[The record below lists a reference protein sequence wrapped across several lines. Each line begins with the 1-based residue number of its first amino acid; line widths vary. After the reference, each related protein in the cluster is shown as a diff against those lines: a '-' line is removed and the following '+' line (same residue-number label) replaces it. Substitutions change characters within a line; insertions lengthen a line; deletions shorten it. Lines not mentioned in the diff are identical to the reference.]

1 MKTIAV
7 TGSSGFI
14 GKHLVK
20 ALNEKVYK
28 VIPLDYDDGYDLLK
42 SEDVARIPSFDIIV
56 HLAAKSFVPQSFE
69 KPYGFYNHNCVTTL
83 NILETARAF
92 NAKVISF
99 SSYLYGQPDYLP
111 IDENHPVKPHNPYAQ
126 TKLIGEKMCEGYSR
140 DFNVPIIIFRPFNIY
155 GEGQNTSFLI
165 PMMIGQMK
173 TGVIS
178 LKDPRPKRD
187 FIYISDVVHAVLL
200 AIELET
206 SQLEVFNL
214 GFGKSHSIA
223 QVIEMIKQ
231 VSKISF
237 QVNFSNEIRQGE
249 VLDTI
254 ADTSKLF
261 NSFNWRPK
269 VSLSEGIRR
278 MLNQVL

>member
-20 ALNEKVYK
+20 GLCEKGYR
-28 VIPLDYDDGYDLLK
+28 VIPLDYEDGFDLLK
-42 SEDVARIPSFDIIV
+42 REDVARIPSFDTIV
-56 HLAAKSFVPQSFE
+56 HLAAKSFVPHSFE
-69 KPYGFYNHNCVTTL
+69 RPYDFYNHNCVTTL
-83 NILETARAF
+83 NVLERARTC
-92 NAKVISF
+92 NAKVIFF

-111 IDENHPVKPHNPYAQ
+111 IDENHLLKPHNPYAQ
-126 TKLIGEKMCEGYSR
+126 TKLIGEKLCEGFHR
-140 DFNVPIIIFRPFNIY
+140 DFNIPVVIFRPFNIY
-155 GEGQNTSFLI
+155 GEGQNSSFLI
-165 PMMIGQMK
+165 PMIIGQMK

-187 FIYISDVVHAVLL
+187 FIHISDVVHAVLL
-200 AIELET
+200 AIELES

-214 GFGKSHSIA
+214 GFGKSHSIE
-223 QVIEMIKQ
+223 QVIEMIKK
-231 VSKISF
+231 VSTIPF

-254 ADTSKLF
+254 ADTSKLY
-261 NSFNWRPK
+261 NSFNWQPT
-269 VSLSEGIRR
+269 VDLSEGINRI
-278 MLNQVL
+278 LKLI